1 MVTQQKK
8 LVLSQYTGLYDI
20 LVPADH
26 FLRRLHDDID
36 FSFIYRELVDKY
48 SESMGR
54 TAYDPVMMFKYLIL
68 KVISK
73 LSDVDLV
80 NEVRVN
86 MAYKFFLDMA
96 PEEMPVDDSTL
107 CKFRR
112 TRLRDTNLTDL
123 LLAKTFE
130 MAEGKGILRRSDD
143 NRIHIRAIIDGT
155 HTVSAA
161 SLYRPVPALKEWSKK
176 LRHQVY
182 TLLPEMEGRLRTDRE
197 ISSRDL
203 TGEVEY
209 CRALI
214 AAVEG
219 LLGEAAEFP
228 RVKRVLNRFRE
239 LVDDITDHYSYS
251 PVDPDARVG
260 HKSADTEFFG
270 YKTQIVM
277 DAETD
282 MVVGVR
288 VTSSEVGDALPGRDA
303 LAEVLANGDFKVD
316 EVLGDAA
323 YSGQPILE
331 LAREHSFELLA
342 PPHPNL
348 GSGIDGRDGFTF
360 NKDADMFICP
370 NGHLAVRKRSVTY
383 KNDNGRKATF
393 YTFDRAKCSVCP
405 QREKCL
411 KGAKTKTF
419 SVTQLTP
426 EQRRLLEHSQT
437 QDFRDRRRER
447 YKIEAKNAHVKRGLG
462 YGRAMFYGL
471 DMMTVQCAVTMFVSN
486 LKKIYTKIP

>member
-1 MVTQQKK
+1 MITQQKK

-182 TLLPEMEGRLRTDRE
+182 TLLPEMEGRLRTDKE

-228 RVKRVLNRFRE
+228 VSRGCS
-239 LVDDITDHYSYS
+239 TASGSWWTTS
-251 PVDPDARVG
+251 PTTTRTAPSTPTPVSGTRAPTPSS
-260 HKSADTEFFG
+260 SAT
-270 YKTQIVM
+270 
-277 DAETD
+277 
-282 MVVGVR
+282 
-288 VTSSEVGDALPGRDA
+288 
-303 LAEVLANGDFKVD
+303 
-316 EVLGDAA
+316 
-323 YSGQPILE
+323 
-331 LAREHSFELLA
+331 
-342 PPHPNL
+342 
-348 GSGIDGRDGFTF
+348 
-360 NKDADMFICP
+360 
-370 NGHLAVRKRSVTY
+370 
-383 KNDNGRKATF
+383 
-393 YTFDRAKCSVCP
+393 
-405 QREKCL
+405 
-411 KGAKTKTF
+411 
-419 SVTQLTP
+419 
-426 EQRRLLEHSQT
+426 
-437 QDFRDRRRER
+437 RRR
-447 YKIEAKNAHVKRGLG
+447 
-462 YGRAMFYGL
+462 
-471 DMMTVQCAVTMFVSN
+471 S
-486 LKKIYTKIP
+486 

>member
-1 MVTQQKK
+1 MITQQKK
-8 LVLSQYTGLYDI
+8 LVLSKYTGLYDI

-182 TLLPEMEGRLRTDRE
+182 TLLPEMEGRLRTDKE
-197 ISSRDL
+197 ISSRARWS
-203 TGEVEY
+203 TAAPSSPPW
-209 CRALI
+209 RACWARPL
-214 AAVEG
+214 
-219 LLGEAAEFP
+219 
-228 RVKRVLNRFRE
+228 
-239 LVDDITDHYSYS
+239 SS
-251 PVDPDARVG
+251 PVSRGCSTASGSWWTTSPTTTRTAPSTPTPVSGTRAPTPSS
-260 HKSADTEFFG
+260 SAT
-270 YKTQIVM
+270 
-277 DAETD
+277 
-282 MVVGVR
+282 
-288 VTSSEVGDALPGRDA
+288 
-303 LAEVLANGDFKVD
+303 
-316 EVLGDAA
+316 
-323 YSGQPILE
+323 
-331 LAREHSFELLA
+331 
-342 PPHPNL
+342 
-348 GSGIDGRDGFTF
+348 
-360 NKDADMFICP
+360 
-370 NGHLAVRKRSVTY
+370 
-383 KNDNGRKATF
+383 
-393 YTFDRAKCSVCP
+393 
-405 QREKCL
+405 
-411 KGAKTKTF
+411 
-419 SVTQLTP
+419 
-426 EQRRLLEHSQT
+426 
-437 QDFRDRRRER
+437 RRR
-447 YKIEAKNAHVKRGLG
+447 
-462 YGRAMFYGL
+462 
-471 DMMTVQCAVTMFVSN
+471 S
-486 LKKIYTKIP
+486 

>member
-1 MVTQQKK
+1 MITQQKK
-8 LVLSQYTGLYDI
+8 LVLSQHTGLYDI

-155 HTVSAA
+155 HTVSA
-161 SLYRPVPALKEWSKK
+161 
-176 LRHQVY
+176 
-182 TLLPEMEGRLRTDRE
+182 
-197 ISSRDL
+197 
-203 TGEVEY
+203 
-209 CRALI
+209 
-214 AAVEG
+214 VEG

-288 VTSSEVGDALPGRDA
+288 VTSGEVGDALPGREA
-303 LAEVLANGDFKVD
+303 LAEVLAKGDFKVD

-370 NGHLAVRKRSVTY
+370 NGHLAVSKRSVTY

>member
-1 MVTQQKK
+1 MITQQKK

-48 SESMGR
+48 SESIGR

-96 PEEMPVDDSTL
+96 PKEMPVDDSTL

-143 NRIHIRAIIDGT
+143 NRIHIRAIIDGS

-288 VTSSEVGDALPGRDA
+288 VTSG
-303 LAEVLANGDFKVD
+303 

-486 LKKIYTKIP
+486 LKKIYNKIP

>member
-1 MVTQQKK
+1 MITQQKK

-182 TLLPEMEGRLRTDRE
+182 TLLPEMEGRLRTDKE

-203 TGEVEY
+203 TDEVEY

-288 VTSSEVGDALPGRDA
+288 VTSGEVGDALPGREA
-303 LAEVLANGDFKVD
+303 LAGVLANGDFKVD

-370 NGHLAVRKRSVTY
+370 NGHLAVSKRSVTY

-405 QREKCL
+405 QRE
-411 KGAKTKTF
+411 
-419 SVTQLTP
+419 
-426 EQRRLLEHSQT
+426 R
-437 QDFRDRRRER
+437 
-447 YKIEAKNAHVKRGLG
+447 NA
-462 YGRAMFYGL
+462 
-471 DMMTVQCAVTMFVSN
+471 
-486 LKKIYTKIP
+486 